1 MPKLQGM
8 IIDLGGYGVNDVSI
22 AGISEE
28 INFSFLL
35 PILCFAFIAMYGRK
49 NSA

>member
-1 MPKLQGM
+1 VPKLQGM

-22 AGISEE
+22 AGISE

>member
-22 AGISEE
+22 AGISE
-28 INFSFLL
+28 IYFSFLL